1 MTGDLFAS
9 GTISGPEKEQRGA
22 FIELSW
28 GGTEPV
34 MVGQHKRT
42 FLADRDTKW

>member
-1 MTGDLFAS
+1 MTGDLFAFWA
-9 GTISGPEKEQRGA
+9 ISGPEKEQRVS

-42 FLADRDTKW
+42 FLADGDTKW